1 MIIQITGVT
10 SGLTPF
16 DVYLCDTGYT
26 SCFLIS
32 GSCIIPPTIVINTNL
47 YFPNQNEV
55 GIKLIDSNG
64 CITTENKV
72 CVPLPTPT
80 TTPTVSP
87 TPTPT
92 ATPTPT
98 PTVSPTP
105 TPTPT
110 SSINNTIFSLD
121 WDDLNSIESY
131 NITTN
136 ISSGGLS
143 FPGFPNLTG
152 STTVGLGIANTT
164 NRFWISAVDNYT
176 SITEYNL
183 VISPFSTSYSRTIAI
198 TGLTPSVITA
208 VDNNTLIAKDSGSDN
223 IYQLNITTSPAVST
237 LLFSLS
243 GSLTGTVISNINLST
258 TNKLLVIGPATPYSL
273 QQYTYPS
280 GTLEIDKTYSFSG
293 GSPYSVVQNS
303 GNLYIL
309 TSISDVYQIQLTTPY
324 TLTYIQT
331 DSFGFGPST
340 QAYGSI
346 TINLTP

>member
-1 MIIQITGVT
+1 MIIEITGVT

-72 CVPLPTPT
+72 CVPVPTPT
-80 TTPTVSP
+80 PTPTVSP
-87 TPTPT
+87 
-92 ATPTPT
+92 TPTPT

-110 SSINNTIFSLD
+110 SSIDNTIFSLFFD
-121 WDDLNSIESY
+121 ELDEIVSY

-136 ISSGGLS
+136 TPSGVLS